1 MKIHNNGVKVF
12 YFEFLV
18 SFIIKKRTERISSFS
33 PLMFIWCLL
42 NVENF

>member
-1 MKIHNNGVKVF
+1 MKIHNYGVKVF

-18 SFIIKKRTERISSFS
+18 SFIIKKGLKDNRFQSF
-33 PLMFIWCLL
+33 WCLL